1 MIEIREV
8 ESSSDLKRFIDF
20 PYRLYH
26 DDPWWVPPLK
36 REVKELLTT
45 HPFHLHAESRYFLA
59 LKNGEA
65 AGRVAAILNHRYNEF
80 HGVAAGFF
88 GFFECENDREVA
100 RALLARAVE
109 TLKERGATEILGPAS
124 PSSNGEFG
132 LLIDGFDLHPAIL
145 MPYQKPYYR
154 ELIEEAGFEKAKD
167 LYAYVVDEEHLNRKT
182 LELFERISSR
192 LGNLKVREVDLSRFR
207 EEIELVIRLYNSA
220 WERNW
225 GFVPMTEEELRFEA
239 RQLRRIID
247 SRVVLF
253 AEAEGETVAFAL
265 SLPDINLALKH
276 ARGRLFPFGLFK
288 ILYHARKIRKLR
300 TILLG
305 VVKEYRDKGLD
316 GVLYWET
323 IKRGL
328 AAGYNVSECSWI
340 LEDNMKMRRAIE
352 KMGGRI
358 TQTYRVFSLKP

>member
-1 MIEIREV
+1 MRR
-8 ESSSDLKRFIDF
+8 D
-20 PYRLYH
+20 
-26 DDPWWVPPLK
+26 
-36 REVKELLTT
+36 VKELLTT
-45 HPFHLHAESRYFLA
+45 HPFHLHAECRYFLA
-59 LKNGEA
+59 LRNGEVS
-65 AGRVAAILNHRYNEF
+65 GRVAAVFNHRYNEF
-80 HGVAAGFF
+80 HGVSAGFF
-88 GFFECENDREVA
+88 GFFECENDRETA
-100 RALLARAVE
+100 RALLSRAVE
-109 TLKERGATEILGPAS
+109 VLSEKGATEVLGPAS

-132 LLIDGFDLHPAIL
+132 LLIRGFDLHPAIL
-145 MPYQKPYYR
+145 MPYHKPYYR
-154 ELIEEAGFEKAKD
+154 ELIEGAGFEKAKD
-167 LYAYVVDEEHLNRKT
+167 LYAYVVDEEHLNRDT
-182 LELFERISSR
+182 LKLFERISAR
-192 LGNLKVREVDLSRFR
+192 LRNLKVREADLSRFG

-247 SRVVLF
+247 PRVVLF
-253 AEAEGETVAFAL
+253 AELAGETVAFGL
-265 SLPDINLALKH
+265 SLPDINLALRH

-305 VVKEYRDKGLD
+305 VVQGYRDKGLD

-340 LEDNMKMRRAIE
+340 LEDNVKMRRAIE

-358 TQTYRVFSLKP
+358 TQTYRVFSLRP